1 VFIVQFVENK
11 IENPKH
17 KFLSSAS
24 EPASAKTVGMRASGG
39 TNCGL
44 PSVVVVLTNFQFLYR
59 TAEGIRDQP
68 NSTNRLLSCRAESRI
83 SRCRR
88 SHETNDLVSSFF
100 FAILERCGL
109 YRCEE
114 PTED

>member
-17 KFLSSAS
+17 KFSSSAS
-24 EPASAKTVGMRASGG
+24 EPAFAKTGAMRASGD

-59 TAEGIRDQP
+59 TAKV
-68 NSTNRLLSCRAESRI
+68 L
-83 SRCRR
+83 
-88 SHETNDLVSSFF
+88 ETSLAGQIGCCPVAH
-100 FAILERCGL
+100 FASGFC
-109 YRCEE
+109 
-114 PTED
+114 T